1 MKKSRKTIFTC
12 LILSIFVIVSFAYLF
27 SALKPFIIK
36 DRNPVIELV
45 PDKEPIQNSENDALF
60 NENHWQEDVFNKSKN
75 DTNTNSFQNYEEEYL
90 IYQEAK
96 TPTGEE
102 ILVYDND
109 QIWTTSTDIDIFKLK
124 AEEENIVS
132 INNDKIIAP
141 GSENEYSFYI
151 KNNGATLLNYD
162 VDVNKKVAEILPIQ
176 ATQFSTYPFHTKQD
190 IASENYEKEKEIHKM
205 LLEKGSEPFSNIDAN
220 LFYFGNFLFAY
231 ATVVFQSNRLIKP
244 EMLNSA
250 EFFDIKEKNKRTI
263 ASFKYEAM
271 KEILNQYGILIRN
284 VEFSRH
290 TDDFINV
297 INDVLT
303 CSNKC
308 YVLAFT
314 GNSQVAPYQWVL
326 IKKFDEDT
334 IKNLKVKNEEAKF
347 MCINSDS
354 SYDYA
359 EYHIKDISEI
369 IVIKDLGK

>member
-1 MKKSRKTIFTC
+1 MKKIFVGLVM
-12 LILSIFVIVSFAYLF
+12 LIGLLSVASSQSIFEAIYNDDITAFTKCVKKKKSLEEKTELGMPVQLAIAQFSDENFEKACQLLAAKKFDFDKPSDTGMTLLYLLTK
-27 SALKPFIIK
+27 SLS
-36 DRNPVIELV
+36 V
-45 PDKEPIQNSENDALF
+45 
-60 NENHWQEDVFNKSKN
+60 NK
-75 DTNTNSFQNYEEEYL
+75 
-90 IYQEAK
+90 
-96 TPTGEE
+96 
-102 ILVYDND
+102 V
-109 QIWTTSTDIDIFKLK
+109 K
-124 AEEENIVS
+124 A
-132 INNDKIIAP
+132 
-141 GSENEYSFYI
+141 
-151 KNNGATLLNYD
+151 LLNYD

-205 LLEKGSEPFSNIDAN
+205 LLEKGSEPFSYIDAN

-284 VEFSRH
+284 VESSRH

-314 GNSQVAPYQWVL
+314 GNSKIAPYQWVL
-326 IKKFDEDT
+326 IKNFDEDT
-334 IKNLKVKNEEAKF
+334 INNLKVKNEEAKF

-354 SYDYA
+354 TYAYA
-359 EYHIKDISEI
+359 EYYIKDITEV
-369 IVIKDLGK
+369 IVIKVLGK